1 MMKIFMF
8 TLGAVLITLSACVP
22 APLISN
28 PVTVAPTIVLE
39 LVTTP
44 TLMSETPAPAAT
56 MTPTAIPVVTTAPD
70 PLPSRVPTVTAVPDS
85 SGPIVSEPILVTRH
99 ESNVRTGPGQ
109 EYELYFTLPAGTQ
122 ALILGRNEDSSWWA
136 IAGPGDGPGPG
147 GWLSAGDV
155 VVQGNVSGV
164 PLLSAPP
171 RQVGNLDA
179 PPAGV
184 CIVSHPGLTGPINIH
199 LGPGEQFALLAQLPH
214 GRWLEAVQLQ
224 VGWYEVRLGPGE
236 TGWLAAA
243 AVATGDLCP
252 LPEAVPSPPG
262 AGNATPTAAPPPSG

>member
-1 MMKIFMF
+1 MMKVFML
-8 TLGAVLITLSACVP
+8 TLGAVLITLSACVT
-22 APLISN
+22 APLKAN
-28 PVTVAPTIVLE
+28 PVSVAPTTVLE

-44 TLMSETPAPAAT
+44 TLMSETPAPMAT
-56 MTPTAIPVVTTAPD
+56 MTPTPIPIVTTAPD
-70 PLPSRVPTVTAVPDS
+70 PLPSRLPTVTAVPVHSD
-85 SGPIVSEPILVTRH
+85 PVISEPTLTTRH
-99 ESNVRTGPGQ
+99 ESHVRTGPGQ

-122 ALILGRNEDSSWWA
+122 ALIMGRNEDSSWWA

-147 GWLSAGDV
+147 GWLSGRDV

-164 PLLSAPP
+164 PLLPVP
-171 RQVGNLDA
+171 LRQVGNLDA

-184 CIVSHPGLTGPINIH
+184 CIVSHPGLNGPINIH

-214 GRWLEAVQLQ
+214 GHWLEAVQLQ

-236 TGWLAAA
+236 TGWLAAV

-252 LPEAVPSPPG
+252 LPEAVPPQPG
-262 AGNATPTAAPPPSG
+262 AGTATPTAAPPPGS